1 MKQEKRRRHRT
12 ELKSQARVH
21 KASHS
26 TTRKK
31 QGNRK
36 KYTEKRGEFPS
47 QHRQHLIHSYWGNNG
62 LEMNRPISRDF
73 PHLFSSL
80 VTDSSLSAQEE

>member
-1 MKQEKRRRHRT
+1 MKEEKGRRYIT

-36 KYTEKRGEFPS
+36 KYTEKRKRRIPFP
-47 QHRQHLIHSYWGNNG
+47 
-62 LEMNRPISRDF
+62 
-73 PHLFSSL
+73 
-80 VTDSSLSAQEE
+80 AQTTFNPQLLGK